1 MRSLLHFNGSKI
13 KRMAKPF
20 QSAVAKL
27 HMVARRAELTG
38 TYPDFGSAMAAIP
51 SWAVAGYNN
60 EEAVEVGLE
69 KMCKV
74 IDWDYPVMFWLER
87 ELAARGDRWTH
98 LLDAGG
104 HVGTKYRA
112 FSRLM
117 NLSKVKWEVYE
128 LPPMVKAGAE
138 MAKRDGLQEKLSFS
152 SDVAKTGKA
161 DILLCSGLLQ
171 YLDEPF
177 PKFVSRLPARPDVI
191 IMNKVA
197 LRDGKTIFSLQRG
210 GPAYLPYQ
218 IRERGEFMH
227 DLDTLGYEV
236 VDAWQI
242 QYLTHTIASHPEVGC
257 SESWGFMLRKR

>member
-1 MRSLLHFNGSKI
+1 MRSLMHFNASGI
-13 KRMAKPF
+13 KKVALPI

-38 TYPDFGSAMAAIP
+38 TYPDFDSAMAAIP
-51 SWAVAGYNN
+51 SWAVAGYDN
-60 EEAVEVGLE
+60 EETVEVGLE
-69 KMCKV
+69 KMCNV
-74 IDWDYPVMFWLER
+74 IDWDYPIMFWLER
-87 ELAARGDRWTH
+87 ELLARADGWTN

-117 NLSKVKWEVYE
+117 KLAKVRWEVYD
-128 LPPMVKAGAE
+128 LPPMVKAGIE
-138 MAKRDGLQEKLSFS
+138 MAERDGLQGKLSFC
-152 SDVAKTGKA
+152 SDISKSRKA

-177 PKFVSRLPARPDVI
+177 PKFVSRLPAWPDVI
-191 IMNKVA
+191 ILNKVA

-218 IRERGEFMH
+218 IRERRAFLR
-227 DLDTLGYEV
+227 DLDILGYNI
-236 VDAWQI
+236 VDAWRI
-242 QYLTHTIASHPEVGC
+242 QYLTHAVASHPEVGC

>member
-1 MRSLLHFNGSKI
+1 MQSLMHFNASKI
-13 KRMAKPF
+13 KKMALPF

-27 HMVARRAELTG
+27 HMIARRGELTG
-38 TYPDFGSAMAAIP
+38 KYPDFDSAMAAIP
-51 SWAVAGYNN
+51 KWAVAGYNN
-60 EEAVEVGLE
+60 EETVEVGLE

-87 ELAARGDRWTH
+87 EFLSRGDEWTN

-104 HVGTKYRA
+104 HIGTKYRA

-117 NLSKVKWEVYE
+117 NLSKVRWEVYE

-138 MAKRDGLQEKLSFS
+138 MAERDGIQEKLSFC
-152 SDVAKTGKA
+152 SDVAKTRKA

-191 IMNKVA
+191 ILNKVA
-197 LRDGKTIFSLQRG
+197 LRDGKTIYSLQRG

-218 IRERGEFMH
+218 IRERGAFLRE
-227 DLDTLGYEV
+227 LDTLGYDV

-242 QYLTHTIASHPEVGC
+242 QYLTHAIASHPEEGC